1 MDYVRDSV
9 SDETMRQG
17 EWYSV
22 YQLSEHLGISRTPVR
37 DALLRLEEVGLIEFV
52 RNRGFRVTPTTPEDV
67 AEIFSIRI
75 ALEVPAAR
83 RASSRGQNESAELI
97 KARDRM
103 AEAAANDDVET
114 FFFHDRAL
122 HRAILTM
129 GQAKRAL
136 EIVEN
141 LRWITQMLGAST
153 ADSDRDLQ
161 MILEEHDPIVEAI
174 LGGDANTAATAM
186 GNHLAHTGQ
195 LLVHRAILRSGG
207 DQNAQEVW
215 ESFAHNIRY

>member
-52 RNRGFRVTPTTPEDV
+52 RNRGFRIAPTTPEDV

-75 ALEVPAAR
+75 ALEVPATR
-83 RASSRGQNESAELI
+83 RACAGGRDEAIELTE
-97 KARDRM
+97 ARDRM
-103 AEAAANDDVET
+103 AEAAANHDVEA

-129 GQAKRAL
+129 GGARRAL

-161 MILEEHDPIVEAI
+161 VILEEHDPIIEAI
-174 LGGDANTAATAM
+174 LVGEANVAATAM
-186 GNHLAHTGQ
+186 RNHLAHTGQ
-195 LLVHRAILRSGG
+195 ILVHRAILRSRGS
-207 DQNAQEVW
+207 QNAQEIW
-215 ESFAHNIRY
+215 ESFAQNIRY